1 MFLAT
6 TTGAGLGMREEYRMK
21 ELANARWDPSWV
33 SHLGCVKGCLDYLGV
48 ELSKGW
54 LYGGTG
60 HAFVINMHEEVCPSG
75 PTAWK
80 SVMLFDLAGNLG
92 YTVQGVF
99 GSKHAGNL
107 GELQER
113 AWAFARAAL
122 DQGLPCYGWELE
134 LPEYYL
140 IHGYDDAGYYFSGPG
155 CVEGKGPKPWD
166 ELGDTGIGMVE
177 MYSVSPGEATDDA
190 TAVERAL
197 AAVLKHARNPEGWIF
212 PKYRSGLAGYDSWIH
227 SVRAGT
233 ASAMGMWYNA
243 AVWEECRRYGVEFLK
258 EAKQR
263 LDARLGPLMDEAL
276 GHYQAVAEQL
286 KAVTGLYPSPGA
298 GEAPI
303 EVNDASRAAVEALK
317 VARDAEAAGLD
328 GLRKLVTELG
338 ES

>member
-1 MFLAT
+1 
-6 TTGAGLGMREEYRMK
+6 MK
-21 ELANARWDPSWV
+21 ELANLKWDPSWV
-33 SHLGCVKGCLDYLGV
+33 SHLGCVKGCLDYLGI

-80 SVMLFDLAGNLG
+80 SVMLFDLAENLG

-99 GSKHAGNL
+99 GSKHAGDL
-107 GELQER
+107 RGLQER
-113 AWAFARAAL
+113 AWAFARAAI

-140 IHGYDDAGYYFSGPG
+140 IHGYDDVGYYFSGPG

-166 ELGDTGIGMVE
+166 ELGATGIGMVE
-177 MYSVSPGEATDDA
+177 LYGVSPGEAADDA
-190 TAVERAL
+190 TAVRRAL
-197 AAVLKHARNPEGWIF
+197 TSVLAHARNPEGWIF
-212 PKYRSGLAGYDSWIH
+212 PKYRSGLAGYELWIR

-233 ASAMGMWYNA
+233 ASSMGMWYNA

-258 EAKQR
+258 EANQR
-263 LDARLGPLMDEAL
+263 LDARLGPLLDETLA
-276 GHYQAVAEQL
+276 HYQLVAEQL
-286 KAVTGLYPSPGA
+286 KTVTELYATPGA
-298 GEAPI
+298 EDIPI
-303 EVNDASRAAVEALK
+303 EVNDASRAAVEALA
-317 VARDAEAAGLD
+317 VAREAEAAGLD
-328 GLRKLVTELG
+328 GLGRLVTELG